1 MYVATIPNRSSPPA
15 ILLRESYRVGKK
27 VKNRTIANLTGW
39 PPTQVKALQHVLRGG
54 TVGPRLEEA
63 FDIVRSRPHGHV
75 AAALGSLRK
84 VGLQQLLGSKRSRE
98 RDLCEAL
105 ITARLLNPKS
115 KLATARGLGAET
127 LDSTLGE
134 LLGVGD
140 ADEDELYDAMDWLV
154 ERQPRIE
161 EKLARKHLS
170 EGALVLYDLTSTYFE
185 GRSCPLARLGY
196 SRDGKKGRPQIEFG
210 LLTDASGRPIA
221 VEVFEGNVGDPKT
234 LASQVKKLR
243 ERFGLTHIVIAGD
256 RGMITQARIDE
267 DLTPNEVEWI
277 TSLRAP
283 ALRKLVV
290 SGSLQPG
297 LFDNRDMAEISDPA
311 FPGERLVVCRNPFLA
326 AERKRK
332 REELLKATERDLAEI
347 VKATQRAKR
356 PFHGEERIL
365 LRVSKVI
372 NRYKMKKHFRLETTG
387 SQLRYERDTDSIA
400 HEAALDGIYVVRTNV
415 PAEHLTTSEVVRS
428 YKSLSLVE
436 HAFRSMKTL
445 DLHVRPIHHRKEDR
459 VRAHV
464 FLCALA
470 YYVEWHM
477 RQVLAPLLFDDED
490 RVAAEQ
496 RRLSVVAKARRSVGA
511 ERKAA
516 NKVNDQGD
524 PVHSFTTLL
533 EDLATIVKNRIQP
546 REPGSAAFDLT
557 TTPTA
562 LQQRAFDLLGLS
574 HRM

>member
-1 MYVATIPNRSSPPA
+1 MYVAVVPNRSSPPA
-15 ILLRESYRVGKK
+15 ILLRESYREGQK
-27 VKNRTIANLTGW
+27 VKNRTLANLTGW
-39 PPTQVKALQHVLRGG
+39 SDAKIEALRHVLRGG
-54 TVGPRLEEA
+54 TVGPRLEDA

-75 AAALGSLRK
+75 AATLGSLRK
-84 VGLQQLLGSKRSRE
+84 VGVQQLLGTKRSRE
-98 RDLCEAL
+98 RDLCEAM
-105 ITARLLNPKS
+105 IAARILSPKS
-115 KLATARGLGAET
+115 KLATARGLDAAT
-127 LDSTLGE
+127 LGSTLGE

-140 ADEDELYDAMDWLV
+140 ADEDELYGAMDWLL
-154 ERQPRIE
+154 ERQTRIE

-185 GRSCPLARLGY
+185 GRSCSLARIGY

-234 LASQVKKLR
+234 LASQIKKLR
-243 ERFGLTHIVIAGD
+243 ERFGLKHIVIAGD

-267 DLTPNEVEWI
+267 DLTPNAVEWI

-283 ALRKLVV
+283 AVRKLVV
-290 SGSLQPG
+290 SGSLQLG
-297 LFDNRDMAEISDPA
+297 LFDDRDMAEISDPA

-332 REELLKATERDLAEI
+332 REELLKATERELAEI
-347 VKATQRAKR
+347 VKATQRTKR
-356 PFHGEERIL
+356 PFRGEERIL

-372 NRYKMKKHFRLETTG
+372 NRYKMKKHFRLVISE
-387 SQLRYERDTDSIA
+387 SELRYERDSESIA

-415 PAEHLTTSEVVRS
+415 PAERLATAEVVRS

-436 HAFRSMKTL
+436 RAFRSLKTL
-445 DLHVRPIHHRKEDR
+445 DLHVRPIHHRKEGR

-464 FLCALA
+464 FLCTLA

-477 RQVLAPLLFDDED
+477 REALAPMLFDDENPA
-490 RVAAEQ
+490 AAEQ
-496 RRLSVVAKARRSVGA
+496 RRPSVVAKARRSLGA
-511 ERKAA
+511 DRKAA
-516 NKVNDQGD
+516 TKMNDQGA

-533 EDLATIVKNRIQP
+533 EDLATIVRNRIQP
-546 REPGSAAFDLT
+546 RESGSSAFDVT

-562 LQQRAFDLLGLS
+562 LQQRAFDLLGCS
-574 HRM
+574 YRM